1 MLSINDLKTNKT
13 LDHDEMGKVSGG
25 RSERA
30 ASFLE
35 QIMTDYS
42 YREDV
47 NIQSALTGQSNQL
60 AQSVDVYS
68 QVGGKGNLVMIK
80 GGTNFAEQI
89 NGSHNING

>member
-1 MLSINDLKTNKT
+1 MLTIKDLTSSK
-13 LDHDEMGKVSGG
+13 DIDRAEMEKISGG

-60 AQSVDVYS
+60 AQFADVYS